1 MRLPEAAPAPCVD
14 VINGWHLFISY
25 LFFILV
31 AIHVFLLMTL
41 ISAFQTMVSME
52 TVLEDLKGGNKQH
65 PMLVAKGSRGAVEQ
79 VYLTV
84 EGQAIE
90 IERGG
95 LLFGLE
101 KLMKVYFVMQM
112 AYPPEC
118 FHVLQFLQ
126 NAVLSV
132 NDGVPMTCR
141 SALDLTQYV
150 RSGRK

>member
-1 MRLPEAAPAPCVD
+1 MRLPEAAPAPCKD

-52 TVLEDLKGGNKQH
+52 TILEDLKGGNKQH
-65 PMLVAKGSRGAVEQ
+65 PMLVAKGRRGAVEQ
-79 VYLTV
+79 VTLTV
-84 EGQAIE
+84 EGQALE

-101 KLMKVYFVMQM
+101 KLMKVYFVMPTHQS
-112 AYPPEC
+112 ASTC
-118 FHVLQFLQ
+118 SSSCKT
-126 NAVLSV
+126 LSL
-132 NDGVPMTCR
+132 
-141 SALDLTQYV
+141 ALMMV
-150 RSGRK
+150 SP